1 MFNILVHEVISFK
14 FLHEANLFVESK
26 QKKPI
31 ILNQIVNFLVAI
43 VAFWAQKIIQEK
55 SKKFKNTFKLYQVFI
70 FLKLAFTPYN
80 AQQPQRS
87 MQLQEKEA

>member
-43 VAFWAQKIIQEK
+43 VAF
-55 SKKFKNTFKLYQVFI
+55 
-70 FLKLAFTPYN
+70 
-80 AQQPQRS
+80 
-87 MQLQEKEA
+87 